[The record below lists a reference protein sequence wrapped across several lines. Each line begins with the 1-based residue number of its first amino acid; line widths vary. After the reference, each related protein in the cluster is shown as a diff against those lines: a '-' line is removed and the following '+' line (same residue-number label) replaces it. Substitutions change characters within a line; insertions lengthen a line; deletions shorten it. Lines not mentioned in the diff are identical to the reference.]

1 VAPIIPMKPETPLSP
16 GPEWT
21 TDHIDI
27 RMDLDPTE
35 VLVRSILS
43 LRRVG
48 SDGADSEL
56 SLDGDGLNLLELR
69 VDGEKVCEEDIH
81 VGPLGLL
88 VNLGHRTNALVETQ
102 VAVVPGDPHKLGLSG
117 GPGLLNTHLE
127 PTGLRH
133 VTYCMDNPSVRST
146 YTVTLVADPALFPQV
161 FANGRMID
169 ETALPDGRIARTFDD
184 PVPKPSYLVS
194 VLAGR
199 FETASK
205 TIEPGPTSSV
215 EIAVLASADSIDGAG
230 YALETLEAVMRF
242 DLADGG
248 IPYDLERLAMAAVPR
263 YPDATEYHGLM
274 FFEPSILILDPRGWT
289 DDDVLPILANVT
301 HEYLHHT
308 RGNRVTVSS
317 WEQLALK
324 EGLTVLAQGD
334 FRRSLEG
341 PVARLDEVSYLRRVQ
356 FPEETV
362 LAVATVPSHLE
373 DARAAYNRTT
383 YLKGAE
389 IFRMLRRVAGIG
401 SWQRA
406 VEDFHRQFDL
416 SAAAVDEFVAAL
428 QLAAPGRAREITGI
442 SRWFRLVGRPEV
454 SVTVHRR
461 PGGIEVTA
469 ERTDDLVE
477 TDPVTIPLDLAFLN
491 PDGSPCESEI
501 GGVSTSTHQLLL
513 TGRYMAVGVRGRSD
527 VIVSALRDFSAPID
541 LRIDHTLQ
549 ELAILVVHET
559 DAYARWAAAH
569 ELKVRA
575 VDAYRVGNDALTRE
589 ACDVLA
595 GALSEVLTKGDD
607 PAVLARLLELPG
619 EVALGDRSNPIDID
633 GVHRGVGELAR
644 LIGYALGPILL
655 EVVERGGD
663 DVAST
668 DAADRAVRSLADSA
682 TALLLSRGTTNDFD
696 MATRIVNSGD
706 PTRAVRTLARAI
718 SAGHPQSEELIARS
732 ERRWQ
737 DAPRLLDRWTR
748 AQTGAGR
755 PETIARVR
763 KLANHERYD
772 RTDRTRVMAVWF
784 PFCTDNRIAFHDISG
799 SGYEVFVDEL
809 EHLLKVNPGLVARL
823 VPDLLQ
829 LHRFDTARQALMR
842 EQLARIRTFDGVDR
856 MVLHVIDQLL
866 DAP

>member
-1 VAPIIPMKPETPLSP
+1 MKAEAHVSS
-16 GPEWT
+16 ESVWT

-27 RMDLDPTE
+27 RMDLDPSE
-35 VLVRSILS
+35 VLVRSVLS
-43 LRRVG
+43 VRRVG
-48 SDGADSEL
+48 SAGCDSEL
-56 SLDGDGLNLLELR
+56 SLDGNRLNLLELR
-69 VDGEKVCEEDIH
+69 VDGEQVREEDVH

-102 VAVVPGDPHKLGLSG
+102 VAVVPGDPHKLGIAG
-117 GPGLLNTHLE
+117 GPGLLNTVLE
-127 PTGLRH
+127 PTGLRN

-146 YTVTLVADPALFPQV
+146 YTVTLVADPAVFPDV
-161 FANGRMID
+161 FANGRLVD

-199 FETASK
+199 FATMSK
-205 TIEPGPTSSV
+205 TIEVGPSGPV
-215 EIAVLASADSIDGAG
+215 EIAVLANADSIDGAG

-242 DLADGG
+242 DLTDGG
-248 IPYDLERLAMAAVPR
+248 IPYDLERLVMAAVPR
-263 YPDATEYHGLM
+263 HPDATEYHGLM
-274 FFEPSILILDPRGWT
+274 FFEPSILILDKSGWT
-289 DDDVLPILANVT
+289 DDDVVPILANVA

-317 WEQLALK
+317 WEHLALK

-334 FRRSLEG
+334 FRRSVEG

-356 FPEETV
+356 FPEEKV
-362 LAVATVPSHLE
+362 LAVPTVPPQLQ

-383 YLKGAE
+383 YLKAAE
-389 IFRMLRRVAGIG
+389 IFAMLRRVAGIG

-406 VEDFHRQFDL
+406 VEEFHRQFDL
-416 SAAAVDEFVAAL
+416 SAATVDEFVAAL
-428 QLAAPGRAREITGI
+428 QLAAPSSAREITGI

-454 SVTVHRR
+454 SVSLHRR

-477 TDPVTIPLDLAFLN
+477 AEPVTIPLDLAFLN
-491 PDGSPCESEI
+491 PDGTPCESEI
-501 GGVSTSTHQLLL
+501 GGVIASSHRLLL
-513 TGRYMAVGVRGRSD
+513 SGRYTAVDVRARSD

-541 LRIDHTLQ
+541 LSIDHTLQ
-549 ELAILVVHET
+549 ELAVLVVHET
-559 DAYARWAAAH
+559 DAYARWAAAQ

-595 GALSEVLTKGDD
+595 GALIEVLTKGDD

-619 EVALGDRSNPIDID
+619 EVALGDRSSPIDID
-633 GVHRGVGELAR
+633 GVHQGVGELAR
-644 LIGYALGPILL
+644 LIGYALGPILV

-663 DVAST
+663 NSTST
-668 DAADRAVRSLADSA
+668 DAADRALRSLSDSA
-682 TALLLSRGTTNDFD
+682 TALLLARGTANDFD
-696 MATRIVNSGD
+696 IATRIIDNGD
-706 PTRAVRTLARAI
+706 PTRALRTLARAI
-718 SAGHPQSEELIARS
+718 SAGHPHSEELIARS

-763 KLANHERYD
+763 KLANHQRYD

-829 LHRFDTARQALMR
+829 LQRFDTARQALMR
-842 EQLARIRTFDGVDR
+842 EQLARIRTFDGVER